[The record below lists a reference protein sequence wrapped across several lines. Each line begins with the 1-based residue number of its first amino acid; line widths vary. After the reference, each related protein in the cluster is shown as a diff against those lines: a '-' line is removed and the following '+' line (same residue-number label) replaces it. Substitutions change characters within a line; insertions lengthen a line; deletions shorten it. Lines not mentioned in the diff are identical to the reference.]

1 VRILL
6 ATIVLVMVGL
16 GVIMVG
22 LETGYMNLSL
32 EELERRYATD
42 DSRFAEIDGVRLHY
56 MDQGTGEPVLLL
68 HASFMNLRTWDSL
81 AATLASRHRV
91 VRPDV
96 LISGLTG
103 PEPNGEYSFERN
115 LELVLGLMDELEIP
129 RFSIVAT
136 SSGGII
142 AYRLASRYPER
153 VARLVLVNS
162 AGLPRTAKT
171 NPNRARGR
179 RNLVSWIRE
188 RYQSP
193 GNVHGALDQ
202 NFIEPHEPPN
212 WLVDMNYDMWRREG
226 RREASAAQ
234 LRSFRTGDPQS
245 ILAGITA
252 PTMILWGLD
261 NQTVVHLEADV
272 FQHWLTAAPT
282 LVKKYPGVGHY
293 LYLEIPEEFERDV
306 QAFLAGELD
315 AQLTVAQRRAYS
327 PAGAARGGSAE
338 GIPAS

>member
-1 VRILL
+1 MRIVL
-6 ATIVLVMVGL
+6 ATIVLVLIGL

-22 LETGYMNLSL
+22 LQMGYMNLSL
-32 EELERRYATD
+32 EELERRYATS
-42 DSRFAEIDGVRLHY
+42 DSRFVDIDGVRMHY
-56 MDQGTGEPVLLL
+56 MDQGSGDPVLLL

-81 AATLASRHRV
+81 AETLSASHRV

-115 LELVLGLMDELEIP
+115 LELVLGLMDELDIP

-142 AYRLASRYPER
+142 AYRLASRFPDRVER
-153 VARLVLVNS
+153 LILVNS

-179 RNLVSWIRE
+179 RSLLSWIRE

-193 GNVHGALDQ
+193 ANVYGALNQ
-202 NFIEPHEPPN
+202 NFIEPHDPPD

-226 RREASAAQ
+226 RREAGAAQ
-234 LRSFRTGDPQS
+234 IRSFRTGDPQAM
-245 ILAGITA
+245 LARITV

-261 NQTVVHLEADV
+261 NQTVIHLEADV

-293 LYLEIPEEFERDV
+293 LYLEIPDEFERDV
-306 QAFLAGELD
+306 KAFLAGELD
-315 AQLTVAQRRAYS
+315 EQLVWQRRLPYS
-327 PAGAARGGSAE
+327 SAGATRGGSTD
-338 GIPAS
+338 GMPAS

>member
-1 VRILL
+1 
-6 ATIVLVMVGL
+6 MD
-16 GVIMVG
+16 
-22 LETGYMNLSL
+22 LSL
-32 EELERRYATD
+32 EELERRYATN
-42 DSRFAEIDGVRLHY
+42 DSRFTDIDGVRLHY
-56 MDQGTGEPVLLL
+56 MDEGRGEPVLLL

-81 AATLASRHRV
+81 AEALAVDFRV

-103 PEPNGEYSFERN
+103 PEPDGEYSFERN
-115 LELVLGLMDELEIP
+115 LELVLGLMDKLEIP

-142 AYRLASRYPER
+142 AYRLASQFPDRVER
-153 VARLVLVNS
+153 LILVNS
-162 AGLPRTAKT
+162 AGMPRTATT

-179 RNLVSWIRE
+179 RNLISWIRE

-193 GNVHGALDQ
+193 ANVQGALDR
-202 NFIEPHEPPN
+202 NFIEPHEPPG

-234 LRSFRTGDPQS
+234 LRSFRTGDPEAM
-245 ILAGITA
+245 LAKITA

-282 LVKKYPGVGHY
+282 LVKKYAGVGHY
-293 LYLEIPEEFERDV
+293 LYLEIPDEFERDV
-306 QAFLAGELD
+306 KAFLDGELD
-315 AQLTVAQRRAYS
+315 EQLIWQQRRPYS
-327 PAGAARGGSAE
+327 SVGADRGGSTD